1 MTRARRWQFVNV
13 NENSLLNVTRIEGQH
28 TLVDVFLHAFAT
40 VTRSQCAASGS
51 GEQTTFDALSLR
63 VSRPGD
69 VLNDG
74 PPFTVNIQSAQR
86 TAVVDIAGADVSFLA
101 NPVAFIKCLALVCGI
116 VKVFLR

>member
-40 VTRSQCAASGS
+40 VARSQCAASGS

-101 NPVAFIKCLALVCGI
+101 NPVAFIKGLALVCGI